1 MKTICALILS
11 LCFAAPAWAS
21 QVAHHEVQV
30 QLDPVMS
37 TVVVKD
43 QISVHGQ
50 GPTPFTLSSAF
61 SITSLSVDGQAQAP
75 ARKQGRLVIDLGPM
89 GSHEISIATKATLS
103 QKTQVPFLTAQG
115 GYLGSNWLAHPG
127 DYLATWTLDGQSPK
141 GQKWLTE
148 GRLISEADTETG
160 YRAHFRSTDHPSAP
174 PTLITGPF
182 KISERLDGNIR
193 VRTYFHPELAPLA
206 QGYLDDTVGYIQDAS
221 ATIGPF
227 PYPGFSIVSGPMP
240 VGFGLP
246 GMTYMGRRV
255 LALPFIR
262 TTSLP
267 HEVLHNWWGNAVEVD
282 YASGNWAE
290 GLTTF
295 QADLVQSARRNGDGG
310 RAKRLEWLRNYAAL
324 PATSDQALSDFTS
337 RTHDASQIVG
347 YGKTAF
353 VFHMLKN
360 HLGKDT
366 FTRSLQQFYSINAY
380 KTASW
385 SDLKAAF
392 ETVSGADLSPFFN
405 AWITQPGAP
414 DLKLIDAK
422 ADSSKVTFS
431 LGQSPTYPLDIPVR
445 VRTQSGDQALS
456 VRLNAPSQTFTL
468 TAKDTVLGL
477 SIDPNF
483 DVFRRLA
490 WGEMPPIFRDVTLA
504 PDTQLVLV
512 GQDPEINTLARQLAE
527 HLLQRPV
534 QQQGT
539 EGTAGPRLI
548 IGLDS
553 DVAPYLQGTPPS
565 AADGRAYVARDALGR
580 ATLFVMAT
588 DMRNLAGLGKV
599 LAHYKRRSFVTF
611 KAGKIIDKGVSPVPA
626 SPLARTF
633 NANGS

>member
-11 LCFAAPAWAS
+11 LCFAVPAWAAPA
-21 QVAHHEVQV
+21 AHHEVQV
-30 QLDPVMS
+30 RLDPAMS

-61 SITSLSVDGQAQAP
+61 SITSLSVDGQAVSP
-75 ARKQGRLVIDLGPM
+75 LHKQGRLVIDLGSIGP
-89 GSHEISIATKATLS
+89 HEISIATKATLS
-103 QKTQVPFLTAQG
+103 QKTQVPFLTAEG

-127 DYLATWTLDGQSPK
+127 DRLATWTLNGQSPK

-148 GRLISEADTETG
+148 GRLVSESDTDMG
-160 YRAHFRSTDHPSAP
+160 YRARYNSTEHPSAP

-182 KISERLDGNIR
+182 EISERLDGDIR

-206 QGYLDDTVGYIQDAS
+206 QGYLDDTVGYIQQAS

-227 PYPGFSIVSGPMP
+227 PYPGFSIVSGPLP

-262 TTSLP
+262 STSLP

-295 QADLVQSARRNGDGG
+295 QADLVQSARQNGDGG

-353 VFHMLKN
+353 VFHMLKK
-360 HLGKDT
+360 HLGADI
-366 FTRSLQQFYSINAY
+366 FTRSLQHFYRTNAY

-392 ETVSGADLSPFFN
+392 ETVSGADLSAFFN
-405 AWITQPGAP
+405 AWVTQPGAP

-422 ADSSKVTFS
+422 ADGSKVTFS
-431 LGQSPTYPLDIPVR
+431 LSQSPAYPLDIPVR
-445 VRTQSGDQALS
+445 VRTQSGDQELS

-483 DVFRRLA
+483 DVFRRLTL
-490 WGEMPPIFRDVTLA
+490 GEMPPIFRDVTLA

-512 GQDPEINTLARQLAE
+512 SQNPEVNTLARQLAE
-527 HLLQRPV
+527 HLLQRPA
-534 QQQGT
+534 QLQAAA
-539 EGTAGPRLI
+539 GTAGPRLI

-553 DVAPYLQGTPPS
+553 DIVPYLQGTPPPD
-565 AADGRAYVARDALGR
+565 ADGRAYVVRDALGR
-580 ATLFVMAT
+580 ATLFIMAT
-588 DMRNLAGLGKV
+588 DTHSLAGLGKV

-611 KAGKIIDKGVSPVPA
+611 WAGKITDKGVSPVPA

>member
-1 MKTICALILS
+1 MKSVVALILS
-11 LCFAAPAWAS
+11 LCFAVPAWAAPA
-21 QVAHHEVQV
+21 AHHEVQV
-30 QLDPVMS
+30 QLDPAMS

-50 GPTPFTLSSAF
+50 GPTPFTLSAAF
-61 SITSLSVDGQAQAP
+61 SITSLSVDGQTQAP
-75 ARKQGRLVIDLGPM
+75 THMQGRLVIDLGSM
-89 GSHEISIATKATLS
+89 GPHEISIATKATLA
-103 QKTQVPFLTAQG
+103 QKKQVPFLTAQG
-115 GYLGSNWLAHPG
+115 GYLGSNWLAHPV
-127 DYLATWTLDGQSPK
+127 DRLATWTLNGQSPK

-148 GRLISEADTETG
+148 GRLVSESDTDTG
-160 YRAHFRSTDHPSAP
+160 YRARFRSTDHPSAP

-182 KISERLDGNIR
+182 KISERLDGDLR

-221 ATIGPF
+221 TTIGAF

-295 QADLVQSARRNGDGG
+295 QADLVQSARRNGDDG

-366 FTRSLQQFYSINAY
+366 FTRSLQRFYRINAY

-385 SDLKAAF
+385 LDLKTAF
-392 ETVSGADLSPFFN
+392 ETVSGADLSAFFN
-405 AWITQPGAP
+405 AWTTKPGAP
-414 DLKLIDAK
+414 NIKLMDAI
-422 ADSSKVTFS
+422 ASGSKVTFS
-431 LGQSPTYPLDIPVR
+431 LNQSPAYPLDIPVHIH
-445 VRTQSGDQALS
+445 TQSGDQTLS

-468 TAKDTVLGL
+468 TAKDTVLGV

-483 DVFRRLA
+483 NVFRRLA
-490 WGEMPPIFRDVTLA
+490 VGEMPPIFRDVTLD

-512 GQDPEINTLARQLAE
+512 SQNPEVNNLAQQLAE
-527 HLLQRPV
+527 HLLQRPA
-534 QQQGT
+534 QPQT
-539 EGTAGPRLI
+539 AARTAGPRLI

-553 DVAPYLQGTPPS
+553 DIAPYLQGTPPPAS
-565 AADGRAYVARDALGR
+565 DGRAYVMRDALGR
-580 ATLFVMAT
+580 ATLFIMAT
-588 DMRNLAGLGKV
+588 DTHTLVGLGKV

-611 KAGKIIDKGVSPVPA
+611 KAGKITDKGVSPVPA